1 MASKSSLRVNNINH
15 QRHTISSR
23 KNYIQVMEKL
33 SLYYRRLK
41 DLLIYSDTQVMELA
55 LILVVCLI
63 NPSSM
68 DRLNVTPDLWVYSG
82 VILGIFLFLGIIKDC
97 IIKRFWAT
105 NLLTAHSMGI
115 IAFELVGDGL
125 QPNQIS
131 YVVQFFII
139 LYITWKCSKEMA
151 YKSARQHCKGGT
163 KSGE

>member
-1 MASKSSLRVNNINH
+1 MNNIKH
-15 QRHTISSR
+15 HSHTISSVR
-23 KNYIQVMEKL
+23 NYIGVMEKL

-55 LILVVCLI
+55 LILVVCII

-68 DRLNVTPDLWVYSG
+68 ERLNLTPDLWVYSG
-82 VILGIFLFLGIIKDC
+82 VILGIFLFLGIIEDC

-125 QPNQIS
+125 QGNQIS

-151 YKSARQHCKGGT
+151 YKTARQHCKGGT
-163 KSGE
+163 KSGK

>member
-1 MASKSSLRVNNINH
+1 
-15 QRHTISSR
+15 
-23 KNYIQVMEKL
+23 MEKL
-33 SLYYRRLK
+33 FLYYRRLR

-68 DRLNVTPDLWVYSG
+68 ERLNTTPDFWVFSG
-82 VILGIFLFLGIIKDC
+82 AVLGLFLLMGIIEDC

-125 QPNQIS
+125 QRNQIS

-151 YKSARQHCKGGT
+151 YKSAREHCKGDIKNG
-163 KSGE
+163 K